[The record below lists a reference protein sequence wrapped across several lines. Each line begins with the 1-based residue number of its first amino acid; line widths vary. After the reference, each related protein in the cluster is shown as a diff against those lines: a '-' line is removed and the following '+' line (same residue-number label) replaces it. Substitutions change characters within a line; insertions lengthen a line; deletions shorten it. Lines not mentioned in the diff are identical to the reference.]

1 MGAGSKRNDGVRAK
15 PTLTVVG
22 AALPPEGRVDGGRGE
37 TRGPDGMAMLSE
49 LIRRLNPYT
58 ERTDP
63 ATGNT
68 SGEMDICVGPARGDD
83 VSSEI
88 QLEIDAKYAS
98 DWTFKGAPH
107 RINTA
112 VRIKDRYSV
121 TDRHG
126 APLYWVEDYLLLGY
140 ESAGGS

>member
-1 MGAGSKRNDGVRAK
+1 M
-15 PTLTVVG
+15 
-22 AALPPEGRVDGGRGE
+22 DGGRGE
-37 TRGPDGMAMLSE
+37 TRGRDGMAMLSE
-49 LIRRLNPYT
+49 LICRLNPYT

-63 ATGNT
+63 ANGTT
-68 SGEMDICVGPARGDD
+68 SGEMDIRVGPAHGDD
-83 VSSEI
+83 ACSEI

-112 VRIKDRYSV
+112 VRIKYRYPV
-121 TDRHG
+121 KDRHG

-140 ESAGGS
+140 EGAGGN